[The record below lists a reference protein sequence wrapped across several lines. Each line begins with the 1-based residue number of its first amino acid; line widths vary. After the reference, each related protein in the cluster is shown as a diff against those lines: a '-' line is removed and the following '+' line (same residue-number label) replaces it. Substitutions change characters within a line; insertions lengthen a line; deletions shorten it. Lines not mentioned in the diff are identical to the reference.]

1 MQFSPESYPAG
12 YTNDPTP
19 WCKSVQKAIL
29 LATQMIQH
37 PDASQ
42 SRKLPCWLHK
52 WSNTLMQF
60 SPESYPAGYT
70 NDPTPWCKSVHKGT
84 LLATQM
90 IQHPDVIQ
98 AMKPHCWLHKWSNT
112 LMQFSPQSHTADY
125 TNDPTVWCNSVQ
137 KATLL
142 TTQMIQHPDAIQ
154 SRKLP
159 CWLHKWSNTLMQFSP
174 ESYPA
179 GYNNDPTPWCN
190 SVQKATLLATQMIQ
204 HPDASQ
210 SRKLSCWLHKWSNT
224 LMQVS
229 PESYPAGY
237 TNDPTP
243 WCNSVQKAT
252 LLATQMIQHPDASQS
267 TKVHCWLH
275 KWSNILM

>member
-1 MQFSPESYPAG
+1 MRLVSS
-12 YTNDPTP
+12 T
-19 WCKSVQKAIL
+19 C
-29 LATQMIQH
+29 
-37 PDASQ
+37 
-42 SRKLPCWLHK
+42 RWLHT
-52 WSNTLMQF
+52 WSSSLMQF
-60 SPESYPAGYT
+60 R
-70 NDPTPWCKSVHKGT
+70 PW
-84 LLATQM
+84 
-90 IQHPDVIQ
+90 
-98 AMKPHCWLHKWSNT
+98 
-112 LMQFSPQSHTADY
+112 SHTADY
-125 TNDPTVWCNSVQ
+125 TNDPTPWCNSVH

-142 TTQMIQHPDAIQ
+142 TTQMIQQSDAIQ

-159 CWLHKWSNTLMQFSP
+159 YWLHEWSNSLMQFSP

-275 KWSNILM
+275 KWSNTLMQFSPQSHTADYTNDPTVWCNSVQKATILTTRMIQQSDAIQSRKLPCWLQ